1 MIYTITLNPAIDRLL
16 FLDNELT
23 KRKTN
28 RASKVTYD
36 IGGKGTHGSYAMTR
50 LGIENLALGFAGERN
65 FETFEQ
71 VLKQKE
77 ITHAFIQIPNGM
89 TRESIVAIEP
99 DNQGS
104 TMLTEPSFFVREE
117 EKKQLLDFLEEQLT
131 GKDIVLIAGSLP
143 ENFHMDDLKE
153 LIQLAKIKQAF
164 VACDLSGEAL
174 HQAVQLGVD
183 FIKPNEFEL
192 AELLRAEH
200 GSAVEALEQLAQKIT
215 CIVASKGEEGSV
227 CYYGGK
233 QYQVIAP
240 KVKEINDTGAGDCF
254 VGAFL
259 AEFSNCRN
267 INEALKTGSA
277 CAASKVQYEDSSYF
291 DPKEAKQ
298 LMKQV
303 KIIES

>member
-16 FLDNELT
+16 FLDKTLT

-28 RASKVTYD
+28 RASKITYD
-36 IGGKGTHGSYAMTR
+36 IGGKGTHGSYAMTQ
-50 LGIENLALGFAGERN
+50 LGVENLALGFAGERN

-71 VLKQKE
+71 IVKQKG
-77 ITHAFIQIPNGM
+77 ITHSFIPIPEGL

-99 DNQGS
+99 ENQGS
-104 TMLTEPSFFVREE
+104 TMLTEPSFFVRDA
-117 EKKQLLDFLEEQLT
+117 EKKQLLNFLDEQLT
-131 GKDIVLIAGSLP
+131 AEDIVLIAGSLP
-143 ENFHMDDLKE
+143 ENFQMHDLKE
-153 LIQLAKIKQAF
+153 LIQLAKAKQAF

-174 HQAVQLGVD
+174 LQAVQLGVD

-192 AELLRAEH
+192 AELLNEKKDST
-200 GSAVEALEQLAQKIT
+200 GEAFERLTQEIT
-215 CIVASKGEEGSV
+215 CIVASKGEQGSV
-227 CYYGGK
+227 CCYEGK

-240 KVKEINDTGAGDCF
+240 KVKEVNDTGAGDCF

-259 AEFSNCRN
+259 AEFSKCRD
-267 INEALKTGSA
+267 IIAALKRGSA

-291 DPKEAKQ
+291 NPREAEQ

-303 KIIES
+303 KITEL

>member
-16 FLDNELT
+16 FLEKELT

-50 LGIENLALGFAGERN
+50 LGVSNLALGFAGERN
-65 FETFEQ
+65 FAAFEEI
-71 VLKQKE
+71 LMQKK
-77 ITHAFIQIPNGM
+77 ISHRFIQIPKGL
-89 TRESIVAIEP
+89 TRESIVVIEP

-104 TMLTEPSFFVREE
+104 TMLTEPSFSVEE
-117 EKKQLLDFLEEQLT
+117 AEKQQLLLFLKKHLTEE
-131 GKDIVLIAGSLP
+131 DIVLIAGSLP
-143 ENFHMDDLKE
+143 ENFQINDLAE
-153 LIQLAKIKQAF
+153 LIQVAKEKQTF

-174 HQAVQLGVD
+174 LLAAQLGVD

-192 AELLRAEH
+192 IELLSEKT
-200 GSAVEALEQLAQKIT
+200 GTVEEALEQLSREIT
-215 CIVASKGEEGSV
+215 CIAASKGEKGSI
-227 CYYGGK
+227 CYYEGK
-233 QYQVIAP
+233 QYQVLAP

-259 AEFSNCRN
+259 AEFSKCKN
-267 INEALKTGSA
+267 IKEALKTGSA

-291 DPKEAKQ
+291 DPKEADILKQ
-298 LMKQV
+298 QV
-303 KIIES
+303 KIIEL